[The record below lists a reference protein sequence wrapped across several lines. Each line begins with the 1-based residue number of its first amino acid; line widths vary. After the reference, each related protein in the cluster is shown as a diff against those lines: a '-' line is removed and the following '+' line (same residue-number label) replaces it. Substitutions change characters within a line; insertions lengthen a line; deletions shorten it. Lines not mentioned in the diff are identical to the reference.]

1 MCLWYDKYCTNTC
14 TIIIVIAVSRVNVE
28 VTKRNKQRG
37 AHPKSRYTRTCV
49 QKVNLYEY
57 IIHVVAILVLIVSLS
72 CQIISLIY
80 KVFISLE
87 LCSLFSHYFP
97 LTLTPLDYLLKKNDE
112 ILIRNANL
120 WLTVKAIQSN
130 SGITWHF
137 VYTATNARVSNLESL
152 IAYKIYCIN
161 NHWQSQ
167 KVLLDYNLIKF
178 HKIKS

>member
-1 MCLWYDKYCTNTC
+1 MKRLQNAISREEHTQNLGIRGRAFGYQKLLTC
-14 TIIIVIAVSRVNVE
+14 MSTIIV
-28 VTKRNKQRG
+28 G
-37 AHPKSRYTRTCV
+37 
-49 QKVNLYEY
+49 
-57 IIHVVAILVLIVSLS
+57 ILVLILRLS
-72 CQIISLIY
+72 CQVIFLIY
-80 KVFISLE
+80 KGFISLE
-87 LCSLFSHYFP
+87 LYSLFPHYIP
-97 LTLTPLDYLLKKNDE
+97 LNTLTPLDYLYKKKSDE

-137 VYTATNARVSNLESL
+137 VYTATNARVSNFESL